1 VSGRD
6 ALDTRPAIE
15 PALLSERDAAVF
27 LAVSPRLLREIVR
40 RGEVPVI
47 RIPGAWRSVCS
58 VEALRAVA
66 RTFVPR
72 AGASDGS
79 PADRRFEALGIC
91 LPCRGVE
98 HGEGLSNSQV
108 IAADRRPL

>member
-1 VSGRD
+1 MSGRD
-6 ALDTRPAIE
+6 ELNTRPSIE

-47 RIPGAWRSVCS
+47 RVPGARRIVYS

-66 RTFVPR
+66 RRWESGSATAR
-72 AGASDGS
+72 A
-79 PADRRFEALGIC
+79 
-91 LPCRGVE
+91 V
-98 HGEGLSNSQV
+98 
-108 IAADRRPL
+108 